1 MIMLKPIYVLC
12 AAAAIAAMGCGGSS
26 AVNNEHAADGL
37 IVSVDNKSLTVEM
50 LKRDMPKGLEGMDSV
65 TFAKM
70 YIENWVVKQL
80 KMSRASELLPSYQE
94 PIERLVEDYRQSLIM
109 RQLDQYYIDQTID
122 HDVTEKQILSYYR
135 AHSASF
141 KLDHHK
147 VRGVIV
153 KAPAN
158 FRNTKTLTTALN
170 NVRKSGDVA
179 EVSALAEKMSLQ
191 LTDMSASWVAYTD
204 FLSNLP
210 TVRTNSYESFLA
222 KNTVQQMSSDEA
234 HFYFVIIDV
243 ARKGSVAPIECV
255 EDDIHRLLYSER
267 RAEIV
272 RKYEGELMRGAFGDS
287 RIVVADSSLL
297 QFMPLQQG
305 ALSADSVSVD
315 IEEVVEE

>member
-26 AVNNEHAADGL
+26 NVQQEQAVEGL
-37 IVSVDNKSLTVEM
+37 IVSVDNKNLTTEM
-50 LKRDMPKGLEGMDSV
+50 LKRDMPKGLQGMDSV

-109 RQLDQYYIDQTID
+109 RQLDQYYIDQAID

-153 KAPAN
+153 KAPAD
-158 FRNTKTLTTALN
+158 FRNTKTLKTALN

-179 EVSALAEKMSLQ
+179 EISALAEKMSLQ

-210 TVRTNSYESFLA
+210 TVRTNSYESFLT
-222 KNTVQQMSSDEA
+222 KSTVQQMSSDEA

-255 EDDIHRLLYSER
+255 EEDIHRLLYSER

-272 RKYEGELMRGAFGDS
+272 RRYEDELMRGAFDQS
-287 RIVVADSSLL
+287 RIVVADSAIM
-297 QFMPLQQG
+297 QFMPLQH
-305 ALSADSVSVD
+305 SAPGEEAASVD
-315 IEEVVEE
+315 IVEVVEE